1 MEKLREASAAEAEA
15 ANAVWQAAQAA
26 CLNSA
31 EETSVSDDNSQAA
44 EATSDGSDAEAD
56 VRLHPR
62 AVCPLIFLI
71 TDGTLNGIAAK
82 LYCLTVTGCGS

>member
-15 ANAVWQAAQAA
+15 ANAVWQAAQASA
-26 CLNSA
+26 NSA
-31 EETSVSDDNSQAA
+31 EETSVSDDNSLAA

-62 AVCPLIFLI
+62 AVCPLQLPYS
-71 TDGTLNGIAAK
+71 
-82 LYCLTVTGCGS
+82 LYINCLVANSYCFTVTGCGS